1 MELKEKFEASV
12 ANSKNLTEKP
22 SNDILLKIYSLFK
35 QATEGDITGDRPG
48 GFDFKGAAKFDAWKK
63 IEGKDQNECM
73 QEYIDLID
81 SLN

>member
-1 MELKEKFEASV
+1 MELQQQFEAAV

-35 QATEGDITGDRPG
+35 QATEGDITGDRPS
-48 GFDFKGAAKFDAWKK
+48 GFDFKGAAKYDAWKK
-63 IEGKDQNECM
+63 IEGKDKNECM
-73 QEYIDLID
+73 QAYIELIS